1 MSRGLCQWVFSQMAG
16 ANIGGVLVS
25 SMAVGHNM
33 TRSTSQPREIGR
45 LLQAMRSLGKT
56 HLIRWQGGLVT
67 VRGVLQVHSAPP
79 ALSPHIEWA
88 AAGVLGMPVSLPWVD
103 QPASPGTVRTEL
115 AWQGRPGTSSA
126 ITSALA
132 CWDRLRFEVTEDASP
147 GCDAVRYSCTPSL
160 GTFCAVMSANGDI
173 LIPEGRLRAVM
184 TLAAAPAHGRA
195 GRRESGDGDSGDGTG
210 SRRDL
215 HGPRHPALGGSL
227 EAELA
232 LLLGQP
238 WDDELEPFRRAAE
251 GAPVRWLHATG

>member
-1 MSRGLCQWVFSQMAG
+1 
-16 ANIGGVLVS
+16 
-25 SMAVGHNM
+25 
-33 TRSTSQPREIGR
+33 
-45 LLQAMRSLGKT
+45 MRSLGKT

-88 AAGVLGMPVSLPWVD
+88 VAGVLGVAVTMPWVD
-103 QPASPGTVRTEL
+103 QPASPGALRAEL
-115 AWQGRPGTSSA
+115 NWQGRPGSGGA

-132 CWDRLRFEVTEDASP
+132 GWHLLRFEVTEDASA

-160 GTFCAVMSANGDI
+160 GTFSAVISANGDV
-173 LIPEGRLRAVM
+173 LVPEGRLRAAM
-184 TLAAAPAHGRA
+184 TLASASRPAPAGLKPVADDAA
-195 GRRESGDGDSGDGTG
+195 GAAGGASDAAGLRE
-210 SRRDL
+210 RQ
-215 HGPRHPALGGSL
+215 GPRHPALGGSL

-238 WDDELEPFRRAAE
+238 WDDELEPFRHAAA